1 MVEKKASKKS
11 IMAMNKD
18 KITGSL
24 IGLAVGDALG
34 VPYEFRTPPLIFV
47 AVFSNSKTVP
57 NRVEFLNMLQK
68 EQVMRIFHKR

>member
-18 KITGSL
+18 KITDSL

-34 VPYEFRTPPLIFV
+34 TPYEFRTPPLIFV